1 MCASVACINRQILTV
16 KMRPFVT
23 LQKYYDLSVLCFSFN
38 RIDIPPYETYE
49 KFLEKLTCAVEET
62 CGFTVE

>member
-1 MCASVACINRQILTV
+1 MSRFLFILITKLPEYHNAV
-16 KMRPFVT
+16 F
-23 LQKYYDLSVLCFSFN
+23 CFSFN